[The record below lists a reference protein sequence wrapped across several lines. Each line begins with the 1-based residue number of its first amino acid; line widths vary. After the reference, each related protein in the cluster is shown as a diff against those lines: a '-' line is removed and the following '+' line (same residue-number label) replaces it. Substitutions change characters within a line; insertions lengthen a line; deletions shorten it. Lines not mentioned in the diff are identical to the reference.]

1 MKQGPR
7 LVVFDVDGT
16 LVDSQ
21 DHIVSA
27 MAKAFSQAGCPEPQR
42 AAVLGIVGLSLP
54 EAIAS
59 LAHEQTAAVQAR
71 IVAHY
76 KQTFTADST
85 TRIAPLYPGAR
96 GTLDDLKGRPGI
108 LLGVATG
115 NSRRGLTRV
124 LGNHGLTGMFATSQ
138 VADDH
143 PSKPDPSMLLAA
155 MDETGVAAG
164 QAVMIGD
171 TSYDMEMGRAA
182 GMHTIGVVWGYHPA
196 EILRRAGAGDIVDS
210 FVALRRV
217 LERKWGLS

>member
-1 MKQGPR
+1 MNQGPK

-27 MAKAFSQAGCPEPQR
+27 MAEAFLVAGCPEPHR
-42 AAVLGIVGLSLP
+42 TAVLGIVGLSLP

-59 LAHEQTAAVQAR
+59 LAHDQTAAVQAR

-76 KQTFTADST
+76 KQTFTANSP

-96 GTLDDLKGRPGI
+96 DILDDLMAQPGI

-124 LGNHGLTGMFATSQ
+124 LGNHRLTGMFATSQ

-155 MDETGVAAG
+155 MDETGVASG

-196 EILRRAGAGDIVDS
+196 EMLRQAGAGDIVDS
-210 FVALRRV
+210 FAALRRI
-217 LERKWGLS
+217 LASKWGLS